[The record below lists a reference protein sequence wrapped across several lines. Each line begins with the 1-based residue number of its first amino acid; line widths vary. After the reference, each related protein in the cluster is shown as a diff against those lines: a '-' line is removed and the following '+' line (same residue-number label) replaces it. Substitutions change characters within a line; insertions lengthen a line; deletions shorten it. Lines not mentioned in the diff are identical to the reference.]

1 MQALNIAYGGMMNA
15 MQAFETSAA
24 KTVRS
29 SVELTQS
36 VTGDAPV
43 SNASDGDFITQT
55 VDQINARNAL
65 SANVSVAKTADEML
79 GRLLD
84 IKA

>member
-15 MQAFETSAA
+15 MQAFEVSAA
-24 KTVRS
+24 KTVRA
-29 SVELTQS
+29 SVALTQS
-36 VTGDAPV
+36 VTADAPV
-43 SNASDGDFITQT
+43 SDTTDGDFITQT
-55 VDQINARNAL
+55 VDQINSRNAL
-65 SANVSVAKTADEML
+65 SANVAVAKTADEML